1 MSVLDTSINLFEA
14 ERQVFLERPKD
25 ANAKGDIE
33 SSVKAKWLRLSN
45 TGLGEV
51 EYNQKVYKTIPLG
64 NKSIPRG
71 TVVQLSFAKGV
82 YFSDW

>member
-1 MSVLDTSINLFEA
+1 MSALDASINLFEA
-14 ERQVFLERPKD
+14 ERQVFLERPRD
-25 ANAKGDIE
+25 VNARGDIE
-33 SSVKAKWLRLSN
+33 SSVKAKWLRLN
-45 TGLGEV
+45 NNGIGEV

-64 NKSIPRG
+64 SKSIARG